1 MRYAVLFF
9 LVAGCAALRPGPDE
23 AAVVSQIV
31 EAAVEASRV
40 PEAEQRDRLS
50 AAMEQFVLGS
60 NATSRLRVAVLLA
73 TLPRPLR
80 DDRKASALLEPLTAR
95 QPETP
100 IMRFAA
106 LLRAQIAERQRMA
119 EDGERLARAGEQREE
134 MLRRQNEALR
144 ASEHR
149 EESLRRQVEALRE
162 SEQRVEILRRQ
173 VEALRESE
181 RGTIGREEKIRDKA
195 R

>member
-1 MRYAVLFF
+1 MRTALLFL
-9 LVAGCAALRPGPDE
+9 LVAGCAALKPGPDE

-31 EAAVEASRV
+31 DAAVEATRV
-40 PEAEQRDRLS
+40 PNAEQRDRLS
-50 AAMEQFVLGS
+50 AAMEQFVLRPDE
-60 NATSRLRVAVLLA
+60 TSRLRVAVLLA

-80 DDRKASALLEPLTAR
+80 DDPKASALLEPLTER

-100 IMRFAA
+100 IVRFAA
-106 LLRAQIAERQRMA
+106 LLRAQIAERQRVA
-119 EDGERLARAGEQREE
+119 EDAERLARAGEQREE

-149 EESLRRQVEALRE
+149 EETLRRQVETLRE

-173 VEALRESE
+173 VEALRQSE